1 MKAAFEQIGPNDGLD
16 RGAKLVWAVANTCR
30 EALILASK
38 RATSFHSEKVPP
50 DHFKTCDAKSGW
62 VKKVG
67 PKVASYETILV

>member
-1 MKAAFEQIGPNDGLD
+1 MKAAYELIGPKT
-16 RGAKLVWAVANTCR
+16 KLVWAVANTCR

-38 RATSFHSEKVPP
+38 RATSFHGEKVPP

-67 PKVASYETILV
+67 PKVAGYETIII

>member
-1 MKAAFEQIGPNDGLD
+1 MKAAYELIGPKT
-16 RGAKLVWAVANTCR
+16 KLVWAVASTCR

-38 RATSFHSEKVPP
+38 RASKVHGDKVPP

-67 PKVASYETILV
+67 PKVDDYDTIII